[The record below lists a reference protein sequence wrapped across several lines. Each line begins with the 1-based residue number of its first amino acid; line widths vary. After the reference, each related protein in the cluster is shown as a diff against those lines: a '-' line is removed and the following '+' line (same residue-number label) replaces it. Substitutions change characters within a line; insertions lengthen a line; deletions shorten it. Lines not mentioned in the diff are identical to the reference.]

1 MIVLPRVLALIA
13 GLVFAGF
20 GAHVLAAQNAAPP
33 AQDLP
38 DVVIYVDAGRQE
50 IARAQVDD
58 LIDPFEDA
66 SDATPADG
74 ARFVLV
80 TITVQNTGDAVLPF
94 EPNTLI
100 LRDTQG
106 FLYGPDNALQAD
118 LGDSGTP
125 VAGASAPLAGGEL
138 AVDEVRTGSL
148 GYAVPEDAEL
158 GEVLWVPQAGRLLI
172 LERIGTDEAV
182 AEGSPAAGTA
192 TAARTPR
199 SITTRQTATAEAT
212 ATATATAETSPT
224 PTEEEPTSTPE
235 PTATPDPATADSD
248 GDGLTDVREV
258 ELGTDPATADSD
270 GDGLNDGE
278 EVDVHGTNPFQ
289 IDSDGDGLI
298 DSDEVIL
305 GLDPFVIDTDGDGIS
320 DHDEYITHGTD
331 PLATDSDLDG
341 ISDRDEINAGSDPT
355 DPNSPNATDG
365 AETAVPTTDPGAAD
379 PGGDSDGDGL
389 TNTQEASLGTD
400 PNSVDSDGDGLPD
413 GDEVYVYSTSPLGAD
428 SDGDGIS
435 DLQEVIGGTD
445 PLTP

>member
-20 GAHVLAAQNAAPP
+20 GAHVLAAQNAAPS

-50 IARAQVDD
+50 LARAQVDD

-80 TITVQNTGDAVLPF
+80 TITVQNTGDAALPF

-100 LRDTQG
+100 LRDSQG

-125 VAGASAPLAGGEL
+125 TAGASVPLQGGEL

-148 GYAVPEDAEL
+148 GYAVPENAEL
-158 GEVLWVPQAGRLLI
+158 SEVLWVPQAGRLLI
-172 LERIGTDEAV
+172 LERIGADEAV
-182 AEGSPAAGTA
+182 AEGTPAT
-192 TAARTPR
+192 TPSRTPR
-199 SITTRQTATAEAT
+199 SITTRSTATAEAT
-212 ATATATAETSPT
+212 ATATPESSPT
-224 PTEEEPTSTPE
+224 PTPEPTSTPE
-235 PTATPDPATADSD
+235 PTPTPDAATLDTDGDGLTDARELEIGTDPNDPDSD
-248 GDGLTDVREV
+248 GDGLTD
-258 ELGTDPATADSD
+258 
-270 GDGLNDGE
+270 GE
-278 EVDVHGTNPFQ
+278 EVDVYGTNPFQ

-305 GLDPFVIDTDGDGIS
+305 GLDPFVVDTDGDGIS
-320 DHDEYITHGTD
+320 DHDEYIIYGTN
-331 PLATDSDLDG
+331 PLSADSDGDG
-341 ISDRDEINAGSDPT
+341 ISDLDEINAGSDPA
-355 DPNSPNATDG
+355 DPNSPNPVEG
-365 AETAVPTTDPGAAD
+365 AETPVPTEDPGATD

-400 PNSVDSDGDGLPD
+400 PNNPDSDGDGLPD
-413 GDEVYVYSTSPLGAD
+413 GDEVYSYGTSPVSAD

-445 PLTP
+445 PLTPN

>member
-58 LIDPFEDA
+58 LIDPFNDA

-80 TITVQNTGDAVLPF
+80 TITVQNTGDAALPF

-100 LRDTQG
+100 LRDNQG

-125 VAGASAPLAGGEL
+125 TAGASAPLAGGEL

-172 LERIGTDEAV
+172 LERIGADEAV
-182 AEGSPAAGTA
+182 ADASPAAGTA
-192 TAARTPR
+192 TASRTPR
-199 SITTRQTATAEAT
+199 SITTRETATAEAT
-212 ATATATAETSPT
+212 TTATATPESSPT
-224 PTEEEPTSTPE
+224 PTEEPTSTPE
-235 PTATPDPATADSD
+235 PTPTPDAATLDTD
-248 GDGLTDVREV
+248 GDGLTDVREL
-258 ELGTDPATADSD
+258 EIGTDPNVADTD

-305 GLDPFVIDTDGDGIS
+305 GLDPFVVDTDGDGIS
-320 DHDEYITHGTD
+320 DHDEYITYGTN
-331 PLATDSDLDG
+331 PLAADSDLDG
-341 ISDRDEINAGSDPT
+341 ISDLDEINAGSDPT
-355 DPNSPNATDG
+355 DPNSPNPVDG
-365 AETAVPTTDPGAAD
+365 AETAVPTTEAGTTD

-389 TNTQEASLGTD
+389 TDAQEASLGTD
-400 PNSVDSDGDGLPD
+400 PFNPDTDGDGLPD
-413 GDEVYVYSTSPLGAD
+413 GDEVYVYGTNPLSVD
-428 SDGDGIS
+428 TDGDGIS

-445 PLTP
+445 PLSP

>member
-20 GAHVLAAQNAAPP
+20 GAHVLAAQNAAPA
-33 AQDLP
+33 AQDMP

-50 IARAQVDD
+50 LARAQVDD

-80 TITVQNTGDAVLPF
+80 TITVQNTGDAALPF

-125 VAGASAPLAGGEL
+125 TAGASAPLAGGEL

-148 GYAVPEDAEL
+148 GYAVPENAEL

-172 LERIGTDEAV
+172 LDRIGDETAAV

-192 TAARTPR
+192 TASRTPR
-199 SITTRQTATAEAT
+199 SITSRETATAEAT
-212 ATATATAETSPT
+212 ATATGTATPEPT
-224 PTEEEPTSTPE
+224 EEPTSTPE
-235 PTATPDPATADSD
+235 PTPTPDAATLDSD
-248 GDGLTDVREV
+248 GDGLTDAREL
-258 ELGTDPATADSD
+258 EIGTDPFNPDTD
-270 GDGLNDGE
+270 GDGLNDGD
-278 EVDVHGTNPFQ
+278 EVDIYGTNPFQ
-289 IDSDGDGLI
+289 IDSDGDGLT
-298 DSDEVIL
+298 DYDEVVYGTTPL
-305 GLDPFVIDTDGDGIS
+305 GTDTDGDGIS
-320 DHDEYITHGTD
+320 DHDEVIIYGTN
-331 PLATDSDLDG
+331 PLAADSDLDG
-341 ISDRDEINAGSDPT
+341 ISDLDEINAGTDPT
-355 DPNSPNATDG
+355 DPNSPG
-365 AETAVPTTDPGAAD
+365 AETPVPTVDPGTTDPGA
-379 PGGDSDGDGL
+379 DSDGDGL
-389 TNTQEASLGTD
+389 TNAQEASLGTD
-400 PNSVDSDGDGLPD
+400 PNNPDSDGDGLPD
-413 GDEVYVYSTSPLGAD
+413 GDEVYVYGTNPLSAD